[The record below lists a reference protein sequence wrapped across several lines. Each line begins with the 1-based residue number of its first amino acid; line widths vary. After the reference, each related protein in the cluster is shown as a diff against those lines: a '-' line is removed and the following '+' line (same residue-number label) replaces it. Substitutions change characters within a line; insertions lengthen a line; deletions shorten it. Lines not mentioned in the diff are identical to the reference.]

1 MVNQECVST
10 DTSELAAQARA
21 AYEQKRIRECLSLTK
36 ALLEA
41 DPENAEWQ
49 VMQSAIRADI
59 RQDLH
64 DARGLLEQSGTKDE
78 KKKYHKAAE
87 IILIKTL
94 NVDPENKEAK
104 MLLQSAR
111 AMSGGAQQPV
121 SMTPETHQ
129 VSTMQQA
136 SPASQVAQTSENRE
150 AREDLPFTVAPPLV
164 LKKEEK
170 KARLKIPVVAV
181 GIVVL
186 VSGLLMM
193 RHFRRN
199 NPDALAAPV
208 ERADSVRRSDVR
220 PTTATTQYPAAPAPA
235 QVTPPSKPPV
245 ATQTPVAAT
254 AAAPPASSPATPAGT
269 PPSTGNAAPEMGRL
283 AVSSTIPA
291 EIYLGNKNLG
301 STPTTVQLPAGRQT
315 LEYRHG
321 DLRTVVNHTIK
332 ANETVSAAITFQVT
346 VQINAKPWAQVFLEG
361 TARRPLGQ
369 TPLSGIT
376 VPVSGVLVFEH
387 PDFPSKNYRI
397 TDKDTAI
404 QVNFP

>member
-1 MVNQECVST
+1 MVNQELIST
-10 DTSELAAQARA
+10 DTSELATQARA
-21 AYEQKRIRECLSLTK
+21 AFEQRRIRECLSLTK
-36 ALLEA
+36 TLLEA
-41 DPENAEWQ
+41 DPENSEAQ
-49 VMQSAIRADI
+49 ILHSAIRADL

-111 AMSGGAQQPV
+111 AMSGGAQQSV
-121 SMTPETHQ
+121 SMTPETPQ
-129 VSTMQQA
+129 VSTM
-136 SPASQVAQTSENRE
+136 PQVAQTSENPE
-150 AREDLPFTVAPPLV
+150 DLEDLPFTVAPPLV
-164 LKKEEK
+164 RKKEEK
-170 KARLKIPVVAV
+170 KSRLKIPVVAV

-186 VSGLLMM
+186 IGGLLLI
-193 RHFRRN
+193 RHFRRT
-199 NPDALAAPV
+199 NPDTLAAPV
-208 ERADSVRRSDVR
+208 ERAESVRR
-220 PTTATTQYPAAPAPA
+220 PTTASTQYPPAPAPA
-235 QVTPPSKPPV
+235 EVTPPSKPPV
-245 ATQTPVAAT
+245 STQTPVAAT
-254 AAAPPASSPATPAGT
+254 AAPAPASSPTTAAGT
-269 PPSTGNAAPEMGRL
+269 PPGAGNATSEMGRL

-332 ANETVSAAITFQVT
+332 ANETISAAISFQVT

-361 TARRPLGQ
+361 TPRRPLGQ

-376 VPVSGVLVFEH
+376 VPVSSVLVFEN
-387 PDFPSKNYRI
+387 PNFPSKTYRV
-397 TDKDTAI
+397 TEKDTAV

>member
-1 MVNQECVST
+1 MVNQELMSA
-10 DTSELAAQARA
+10 DTSELATQARA
-21 AYEQKRIRECLSLTK
+21 AYEHKRIRECLSLTK
-36 ALLEA
+36 TLLEA
-41 DPENAEWQ
+41 DPENSEAQ
-49 VMQSAIRADI
+49 TLQAAIRADI

-78 KKKYHKAAE
+78 KKKYCKAAE
-87 IILIKTL
+87 IILIKSL

-111 AMSGGAQQPV
+111 AMSGSAQQPI
-121 SMTPETHQ
+121 SMTPEKPQ
-129 VSTMQQA
+129 VSIMPQV
-136 SPASQVAQTSENRE
+136 SPVSQVAQTSENPE
-150 AREDLPFTVAPPLV
+150 AVEDLPFTVAPPLV
-164 LKKEEK
+164 RKKEEK
-170 KARLKIPVVAV
+170 KSLKIPVVAV

-186 VSGLLMM
+186 IAGLLVM

-199 NPDALAAPV
+199 SPDARV
-208 ERADSVRRSDVR
+208 DRTESVTRSDVHA
-220 PTTATTQYPAAPAPA
+220 TTASTQYPPAPA
-235 QVTPPSKPPV
+235 AGQVTQTPMPPV

-254 AAAPPASSPATPAGT
+254 TAIAAASSPTTPAGT
-269 PPSTGNAAPEMGRL
+269 PAGSGNAATEMGRL

-291 EIYLGNKNLG
+291 DIYLGNKNLG

-332 ANETVSAAITFQVT
+332 ANETISAAITFQVT
-346 VQINAKPWAQVFLEG
+346 LQINAKPWAQVFLEG
-361 TARRPLGQ
+361 TPRRPLGQ

-376 VPVSGVLVFEH
+376 VPVSSVLVFEN
-387 PDFPSKNYRI
+387 PNFPSKTYRVAE
-397 TDKDTAI
+397 KDTAV

>member
-1 MVNQECVST
+1 MVNQELIST
-10 DTSELAAQARA
+10 DTSELATQARA
-21 AYEQKRIRECLSLTK
+21 AFEQRRIRECLSLTK
-36 ALLEA
+36 TLLEA
-41 DPENAEWQ
+41 DPENSEAQ
-49 VMQSAIRADI
+49 MLHSAIRADI

-111 AMSGGAQQPV
+111 AMSGGAQQSV
-121 SMTPETHQ
+121 SMTPETPQ
-129 VSTMQQA
+129 VSTM
-136 SPASQVAQTSENRE
+136 PQVTQTSENPE
-150 AREDLPFTVAPPLV
+150 DVEDLPFTVAPPLV
-164 LKKEEK
+164 RKKEEK
-170 KARLKIPVVAV
+170 KSRLKIPVVAV

-186 VSGLLMM
+186 IGGLLLI
-193 RHFRRN
+193 RHFRRT
-199 NPDALAAPV
+199 NPDTLAAPV
-208 ERADSVRRSDVR
+208 ERAESVRR
-220 PTTATTQYPAAPAPA
+220 PTTASTQYPPAPAPA
-235 QVTPPSKPPV
+235 EVTPPSKPPV
-245 ATQTPVAAT
+245 STQTPVAAT
-254 AAAPPASSPATPAGT
+254 AAPAPASSPTTAAGT
-269 PPSTGNAAPEMGRL
+269 PPGAGNATSEMGRL

-332 ANETVSAAITFQVT
+332 ANETISAAISFQVT

-361 TARRPLGQ
+361 TPRRPLGQ

-376 VPVSGVLVFEH
+376 VPVSSVLVFEN
-387 PDFPSKNYRI
+387 PNFPSKTYRV
-397 TDKDTAI
+397 TEKDSAV
-404 QVNFP
+404 QVDFP

>member
-1 MVNQECVST
+1 MVNQELIST
-10 DTSELAAQARA
+10 DTSELATQARA

-36 ALLEA
+36 TLLEA
-41 DPENAEWQ
+41 DPENSEAQ
-49 VMQSAIRADI
+49 MLHSAIRADI

-78 KKKYHKAAE
+78 QKKYRKAAE
-87 IILIKTL
+87 IILIKAL

-111 AMSGGAQQPV
+111 AMSGGA
-121 SMTPETHQ
+121 SMTPETPQ
-129 VSTMQQA
+129 VSTMPQV
-136 SPASQVAQTSENRE
+136 SQVAQTSENPE
-150 AREDLPFTVAPPLV
+150 AVEDLPFTVAPPLV
-164 LKKEEK
+164 RKKEEK
-170 KARLKIPVVAV
+170 KSQLKIPVVAV

-186 VSGLLMM
+186 IGGLLVI
-193 RHFRRN
+193 RHFRRT
-199 NPDALAAPV
+199 NPDTLAAPV
-208 ERADSVRRSDVR
+208 EQAESVRR
-220 PTTATTQYPAAPAPA
+220 PTTSSTQYPPAPAPA
-235 QVTPPSKPPV
+235 EVTPPSKPPV
-245 ATQTPVAAT
+245 STQTPVAAT
-254 AAAPPASSPATPAGT
+254 AAPAPASSPTTPAGT
-269 PPSTGNAAPEMGRL
+269 PPGAGNATSEMGRL

-332 ANETVSAAITFQVT
+332 ANETISAAITFQVT

-361 TARRPLGQ
+361 TPRRPLGQ

-376 VPVSGVLVFEH
+376 VPVSSVLVFEN
-387 PDFPSKNYRI
+387 PNFPSKTYRV
-397 TDKDTAI
+397 TEKDSAV
-404 QVNFP
+404 QVDFP

>member
-1 MVNQECVST
+1 MVNQELIST
-10 DTSELAAQARA
+10 DTSELATQARA
-21 AYEQKRIRECLSLTK
+21 AFEQRRIRECLSLTK
-36 ALLEA
+36 TLLEA
-41 DPENAEWQ
+41 DPENSEAQ
-49 VMQSAIRADI
+49 ILHSAIRADL

-111 AMSGGAQQPV
+111 AMSGGAQQSV
-121 SMTPETHQ
+121 SMTPETPQ
-129 VSTMQQA
+129 VSTM
-136 SPASQVAQTSENRE
+136 PQVAQTSENPE
-150 AREDLPFTVAPPLV
+150 DLEDLPFTVAPPLV
-164 LKKEEK
+164 RKKEEK
-170 KARLKIPVVAV
+170 KSRLKIPVVAV

-186 VSGLLMM
+186 IGGLLLI
-193 RHFRRN
+193 RHFRRT
-199 NPDALAAPV
+199 NPDTLAASV
-208 ERADSVRRSDVR
+208 ERAESVRR
-220 PTTATTQYPAAPAPA
+220 PTTASTQYPPAPAPA
-235 QVTPPSKPPV
+235 EVTPPSKPPV
-245 ATQTPVAAT
+245 STQTPVAAT
-254 AAAPPASSPATPAGT
+254 AAPAPASSPTTAAGT
-269 PPSTGNAAPEMGRL
+269 PPGAGNATSEMGRL

-332 ANETVSAAITFQVT
+332 ANETISAAISFQVT

-361 TARRPLGQ
+361 TPRRPLGQ

-376 VPVSGVLVFEH
+376 VPVSSVLVFEN
-387 PDFPSKNYRI
+387 PNFPSKTYRV
-397 TDKDTAI
+397 TEKDSAV
-404 QVNFP
+404 QVDFP

>member
-1 MVNQECVST
+1 MVNQELISA
-10 DTSELAAQARA
+10 DISELATQARA
-21 AYEQKRIRECLSLTK
+21 AFEQKRIRECLSLTK
-36 ALLEA
+36 TLLEA
-41 DPENAEWQ
+41 DPENSEAQ
-49 VMQSAIRADI
+49 TLQSAIRADI

-78 KKKYHKAAE
+78 KKKYCKAAE
-87 IILIKTL
+87 IILIKSL

-111 AMSGGAQQPV
+111 AMSGGAQQSV
-121 SMTPETHQ
+121 WMTQETPQ
-129 VSTMQQA
+129 VSTMPHV
-136 SPASQVAQTSENRE
+136 SPTAQVAQTSENPE
-150 AREDLPFTVAPPLV
+150 AEEDLPFTVAPPLV
-164 LKKEEK
+164 RKKEEK
-170 KARLKIPVVAV
+170 KSLKIPVVAV

-186 VSGLLMM
+186 IAGLLVM

-199 NPDALAAPV
+199 SPDARV
-208 ERADSVRRSDVR
+208 DRAESVTRSDVH
-220 PTTATTQYPAAPAPA
+220 PTTASTQYPPAPA
-235 QVTPPSKPPV
+235 AGQVTQTPMPAV

-254 AAAPPASSPATPAGT
+254 TATAAASSPTTPAGT
-269 PPSTGNAAPEMGRL
+269 PAGSGNAATEMGRL

-291 EIYLGNKNLG
+291 DIYLGNKNLG

-332 ANETVSAAITFQVT
+332 ANETISAAITFQVT
-346 VQINAKPWAQVFLEG
+346 LQINAKPWAQVFLEG
-361 TARRPLGQ
+361 TPRRPLGQ

-376 VPVSGVLVFEH
+376 VPVSSVLVFEN
-387 PDFPSKNYRI
+387 PNFPSKTYRVAE
-397 TDKDTAI
+397 KDTAV

>member
-1 MVNQECVST
+1 MVNQELIST
-10 DTSELAAQARA
+10 DTSELATQARA
-21 AYEQKRIRECLSLTK
+21 AYEQKRLRECLSLTK
-36 ALLEA
+36 TLLEA
-41 DPENAEWQ
+41 DPENSEAQ
-49 VMQSAIRADI
+49 ILQSAIRADI

-78 KKKYHKAAE
+78 KKKYCKAAE

-94 NVDPENKEAK
+94 NVDPENKETK

-121 SMTPETHQ
+121 SMTPEPPQ
-129 VSTMQQA
+129 VSAMPQV
-136 SPASQVAQTSENRE
+136 SPVSQMAQTSENSE
-150 AREDLPFTVAPPLV
+150 AVEDLPFTVAPPL
-164 LKKEEK
+164 LRKKEEK
-170 KARLKIPVVAV
+170 KSRLKIPVVLV

-186 VSGLLMM
+186 ITGLLVM
-193 RHFRRN
+193 RQFRRN
-199 NPDALAAPV
+199 KPDALAAPA
-208 ERADSVRRSDVR
+208 ERTESVGRSDIR
-220 PTTATTQYPAAPAPA
+220 PNTASTQYPPAPPPG
-235 QVTPPSKPPV
+235 QVTQPPKPPV
-245 ATQTPVAAT
+245 ATQTPVAV
-254 AAAPPASSPATPAGT
+254 AAAPVSSPTTSAGT
-269 PPSTGNAAPEMGRL
+269 PTAAGNAASEMGRL
-283 AVSSTIPA
+283 AVSSAIPA

-332 ANETVSAAITFQVT
+332 PNETISAAITFQVT

-361 TARRPLGQ
+361 TPRRPLGQ

-376 VPVSGVLVFEH
+376 VPVSSVLVFEN
-387 PDFPSKNYRI
+387 PNFPSKTYRVAE
-397 TDKDTAI
+397 KDTAV

>member
-1 MVNQECVST
+1 MVNQELISA
-10 DTSELAAQARA
+10 DTSELAIQARA

-36 ALLEA
+36 TLLEA
-41 DPENAEWQ
+41 DPENSEAQ
-49 VMQSAIRADI
+49 TLQSAIRADI

-78 KKKYHKAAE
+78 KKKYYKAAE
-87 IILIKTL
+87 IILIKSL

-111 AMSGGAQQPV
+111 AMSGGARQPV
-121 SMTPETHQ
+121 SMTPETPQ
-129 VSTMQQA
+129 VSTMPHV
-136 SPASQVAQTSENRE
+136 SPTAQVVQTSESSE
-150 AREDLPFTVAPPLV
+150 AVEDLPFTVAPPLMRT
-164 LKKEEK
+164 KEEK
-170 KARLKIPVVAV
+170 KSRLKIPVVAV

-186 VSGLLMM
+186 ITGLLVM

-199 NPDALAAPV
+199 SPDPRV
-208 ERADSVRRSDVR
+208 ERAESVTRSDVR
-220 PTTATTQYPAAPAPA
+220 PTTASTQYPPASA
-235 QVTPPSKPPV
+235 SAEVIPPPKPPV
-245 ATQTPVAAT
+245 AAQIPVAAT
-254 AAAPPASSPATPAGT
+254 AAAASSPTTPAGT
-269 PPSTGNAAPEMGRL
+269 PAGTGTTATEMGRL

-291 EIYLGNKNLG
+291 DIYLGNKNLG

-332 ANETVSAAITFQVT
+332 ANETISAAITFQVT

-361 TARRPLGQ
+361 TPRRPLGQ

-376 VPVSGVLVFEH
+376 VPVSSVLVFEN
-387 PDFPSKNYRI
+387 PNFPSKTYRV
-397 TDKDTAI
+397 TEKDTAV

>member
-1 MVNQECVST
+1 MVNQELIST
-10 DTSELAAQARA
+10 DTSELATQARA
-21 AYEQKRIRECLSLTK
+21 AFEQRRIRECLSLTK
-36 ALLEA
+36 TLLEA
-41 DPENAEWQ
+41 DPENSEAQ
-49 VMQSAIRADI
+49 ILHSAIRADL

-111 AMSGGAQQPV
+111 AMSGGAQQSV
-121 SMTPETHQ
+121 SMTPETPQ
-129 VSTMQQA
+129 VSTM
-136 SPASQVAQTSENRE
+136 PQVTQTSENPE
-150 AREDLPFTVAPPLV
+150 DVEDLPFTVAPPLV
-164 LKKEEK
+164 RKKEEK
-170 KARLKIPVVAV
+170 KSRLKIPVVAV

-186 VSGLLMM
+186 IGGLLLI
-193 RHFRRN
+193 RHFRRT
-199 NPDALAAPV
+199 NPDTLAAPV
-208 ERADSVRRSDVR
+208 ERAESVRR
-220 PTTATTQYPAAPAPA
+220 PTTASTQYPPAPAPA
-235 QVTPPSKPPV
+235 EVTPPSKPPV
-245 ATQTPVAAT
+245 STQTPVAAT
-254 AAAPPASSPATPAGT
+254 AAPAPASSATSPAGT
-269 PPSTGNAAPEMGRL
+269 APGAGNATSEMGRL

-332 ANETVSAAITFQVT
+332 ANETISAAISFQVT

-361 TARRPLGQ
+361 TPRRPLGQ

-376 VPVSGVLVFEH
+376 VPVSSVLVFEN
-387 PDFPSKNYRI
+387 PNFPSKTYRV
-397 TDKDTAI
+397 TEKDSAV
-404 QVNFP
+404 QVDFP

>member
-1 MVNQECVST
+1 MVNQELIST
-10 DTSELAAQARA
+10 DTSELATQARA
-21 AYEQKRIRECLSLTK
+21 AFEQRRIRECLSLTK
-36 ALLEA
+36 TLLEA
-41 DPENAEWQ
+41 DPENSEAQ
-49 VMQSAIRADI
+49 ILHSAIRADL

-111 AMSGGAQQPV
+111 AMSGGAQQSV
-121 SMTPETHQ
+121 SMTPETPQ
-129 VSTMQQA
+129 VSTM
-136 SPASQVAQTSENRE
+136 PQVAQTSENPE
-150 AREDLPFTVAPPLV
+150 DLEDLPFTVAPPLV
-164 LKKEEK
+164 RKKEEK
-170 KARLKIPVVAV
+170 KSRLKIPVVAV

-186 VSGLLMM
+186 IGGLLLI
-193 RHFRRN
+193 RHFRRT
-199 NPDALAAPV
+199 NPDTLAASV
-208 ERADSVRRSDVR
+208 ERAESVRR
-220 PTTATTQYPAAPAPA
+220 PTTASTQYPPAPAPA
-235 QVTPPSKPPV
+235 EVTPPSKPPV
-245 ATQTPVAAT
+245 STQTPVAAT
-254 AAAPPASSPATPAGT
+254 AAPAPASSPTTPAGT
-269 PPSTGNAAPEMGRL
+269 PPGAGNATSEMGRL

-332 ANETVSAAITFQVT
+332 ANETISAAITFQVT

-361 TARRPLGQ
+361 TPRRPLGQ

-376 VPVSGVLVFEH
+376 VPVSSVLVFEN
-387 PDFPSKNYRI
+387 PNFPSKTYRV
-397 TDKDTAI
+397 TEKDSAV
-404 QVNFP
+404 QVDFP

>member
-1 MVNQECVST
+1 MVNQELIST
-10 DTSELAAQARA
+10 DTSELATQART

-36 ALLEA
+36 TLLEA
-41 DPENAEWQ
+41 DPENPEAQ
-49 VMQSAIRADI
+49 ILQSAIRTDI

-78 KKKYHKAAE
+78 KKKYRKAAE

-111 AMSGGAQQPV
+111 AMSGGTQQPI
-121 SMTPETHQ
+121 SIMPETNQASTMPQ
-129 VSTMQQA
+129 VSH
-136 SPASQVAQTSENRE
+136 VAQTSENSE
-150 AREDLPFTVAPPLV
+150 AMEDLPFTVAPPLV
-164 LKKEEK
+164 RKKEEK
-170 KARLKIPVVAV
+170 KSRLKIPVVAV

-186 VSGLLMM
+186 IAGLLMI

-199 NPDALAAPV
+199 SSDTRV
-208 ERADSVRRSDVR
+208 DRAESVARSEVR
-220 PTTATTQYPAAPAPA
+220 LNFASRQYPPAPPPD
-235 QVTPPSKPPV
+235 QVTQPPKPPV

-254 AAAPPASSPATPAGT
+254 AATTPASSPTTPAGT
-269 PPSTGNAAPEMGRL
+269 PAGAGNMAAEMGRL

-332 ANETVSAAITFQVT
+332 ANETISAAITFQVT

-361 TARRPLGQ
+361 TPRRPLGQ

-376 VPVSGVLVFEH
+376 VPVSSVLIFEN
-387 PDFPSKNYRI
+387 PNFPSKTYRV
-397 TDKDTAI
+397 TEKDSAV
-404 QVNFP
+404 QVDFP

>member
-1 MVNQECVST
+1 MVNQELISA
-10 DTSELAAQARA
+10 DTSELAIQARA
-21 AYEQKRIRECLSLTK
+21 AFEQKRIRECLSLTK
-36 ALLEA
+36 TLLEA
-41 DPENAEWQ
+41 DPENSEAQ
-49 VMQSAIRADI
+49 TLQSAIRADI

-78 KKKYHKAAE
+78 KKKYYKAAE

-111 AMSGGAQQPV
+111 AMSRGAQQPI
-121 SMTPETHQ
+121 SMAPEMPQ
-129 VSTMQQA
+129 VSIM
-136 SPASQVAQTSENRE
+136 PQVAQTSENPE
-150 AREDLPFTVAPPLV
+150 AVEDLPFTVAPPLMRT
-164 LKKEEK
+164 KEEK
-170 KARLKIPVVAV
+170 KSRLKIPVVAV

-186 VSGLLMM
+186 IAGLLVM

-199 NPDALAAPV
+199 SPDARV
-208 ERADSVRRSDVR
+208 ERAESVTRSDVR
-220 PTTATTQYPAAPAPA
+220 PTTASTQYPPASA
-235 QVTPPSKPPV
+235 SAEVTPPPKPPV

-254 AAAPPASSPATPAGT
+254 GAAASSPATPAGT
-269 PPSTGNAAPEMGRL
+269 PAGAGNATSEMGRL

-291 EIYLGNKNLG
+291 DIYLGNKNLG

-332 ANETVSAAITFQVT
+332 ANETISAAITFQVT
-346 VQINAKPWAQVFLEG
+346 LQINAKPWAQVFLEG
-361 TARRPLGQ
+361 TPRRPLGQ

-376 VPVSGVLVFEH
+376 VPVSSVLVFEN
-387 PDFPSKNYRI
+387 PNFPSKTYRVAE
-397 TDKDTAI
+397 KDTAV

>member
-1 MVNQECVST
+1 MVNQELISA
-10 DTSELAAQARA
+10 DTSELAIQARA

-36 ALLEA
+36 TLLEA
-41 DPENAEWQ
+41 DPENSEAQ
-49 VMQSAIRADI
+49 TLQSAIRADI

-78 KKKYHKAAE
+78 KKKYYKAAE
-87 IILIKTL
+87 IILIKSL

-111 AMSGGAQQPV
+111 AMSGGAQQSV
-121 SMTPETHQ
+121 SMTPETPQ
-129 VSTMQQA
+129 VSTM
-136 SPASQVAQTSENRE
+136 PQVAQTSENPE
-150 AREDLPFTVAPPLV
+150 DLEDLPFTVAPPLV
-164 LKKEEK
+164 RKKEEK
-170 KARLKIPVVAV
+170 KSRLKIPVVAV

-186 VSGLLMM
+186 IGGLLLI
-193 RHFRRN
+193 RHFRRT
-199 NPDALAAPV
+199 NPDTLAASV
-208 ERADSVRRSDVR
+208 ERAESVRR
-220 PTTATTQYPAAPAPA
+220 PTTASTQYPPAPAPA
-235 QVTPPSKPPV
+235 EVTPPSKPPV
-245 ATQTPVAAT
+245 STQTPVAAT
-254 AAAPPASSPATPAGT
+254 AAPAPASSPTTAAGT
-269 PPSTGNAAPEMGRL
+269 PPGAGNATSEMGRL

-332 ANETVSAAITFQVT
+332 ANETISAAITFQVT

-361 TARRPLGQ
+361 TPRRPLGQ

-376 VPVSGVLVFEH
+376 VPVSSVLVFEN
-387 PDFPSKNYRI
+387 PNFPSKTYRV
-397 TDKDTAI
+397 TEKDSAV
-404 QVNFP
+404 QVDFP